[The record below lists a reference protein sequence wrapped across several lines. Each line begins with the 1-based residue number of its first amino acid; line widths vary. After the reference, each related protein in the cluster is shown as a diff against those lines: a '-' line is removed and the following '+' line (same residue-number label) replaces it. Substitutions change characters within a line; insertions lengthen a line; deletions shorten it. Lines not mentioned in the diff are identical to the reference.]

1 MRLRIIRD
9 TFTETATLG
18 TLYSGPF
25 VWGFTCEDTDR
36 KLEAGGVK
44 IPAHTAIPRGTY
56 EVVVS
61 MSNRFKKRMVEIKN
75 VPGFSGIRIHGGNT
89 HDDTEGCPLLGAI
102 RTSDGVRDCKTI
114 NARLIEEL
122 DASAARGE
130 ISTIEVS

>member
-89 HDDTEGCPLLGAI
+89 HDDTEGCPLLGKT
-102 RTSDGVRDCKTI
+102 RTAVGVMHCAEV
-114 NARLIEEL
+114 NGALIEFIRKAEDQG
-122 DASAARGE
+122 DAVW
-130 ISTIEVS
+130 IEVQ